1 MQKVSARKLRRLAS
15 VGVAIEGELQQ
26 IPESRNKD
34 YGKNMHHNQ
43 PQPSQPKD
51 TATMSTQTQTEEVKS
66 NKHNDTARAHA
77 QDYNVTPE
85 GLKGEELFA
94 YHVARISSETHQL
107 HTAML
112 EDNKPV
118 KQIQKS
124 AITFGLAFTAVVA
137 AELFMG
143 WLFSSK
149 VAPMPT
155 DVAPIPGVKK

>member
-1 MQKVSARKLRRLAS
+1 
-15 VGVAIEGELQQ
+15 
-26 IPESRNKD
+26 
-34 YGKNMHHNQ
+34 
-43 PQPSQPKD
+43 
-51 TATMSTQTQTEEVKS
+51 MSTQTQTEEVKS
-66 NKHNDTARAHA
+66 NKHNDTARAHT

-94 YHVARISSETHQL
+94 YHVARISSETHSL